1 MEVGVNETAR
11 LPWCCGGGLSFCEA
25 SVQLG
30 ITFRFCLCGLPWL
43 FHLHILPVTSWHRV
57 SHFLS
62 LVIQVSLQK
71 LENEVCLGDS
81 YYVTLSTTNI
91 VKGLLCA
98 RYCLMYGGLRDY
110 LYTLRSSLSNLGRKA
125 GNSGEQRGEVS
136 NPSHQKR
143 VTPELSAEWIS
154 QPHKALGGEGLDNSL
169 SKVGSWLTAPWAQ
182 MKISRLWDI
191 ELRFRQ
197 FAGLVPVFSPAR

>member
-1 MEVGVNETAR
+1 MG
-11 LPWCCGGGLSFCEA
+11 CGGRLSFCEA

-30 ITFRFCLCGLPWL
+30 VTFRVCLCGLPWF

-62 LVIQVSLQK
+62 LVIQVSLQE

-91 VKGLLCA
+91 VKCLLCA
-98 RYCLMYGGLRDY
+98 RYCLMYGELRDY
-110 LYTLRSSLSNLGRKA
+110 LCTPRSSLSNLGRKA
-125 GNSGEQRGEVS
+125 ENSSEQRGEVS

-154 QPHKALGGEGLDNSL
+154 QPHKALGGEGLGNSL
-169 SKVGSWLTAPWAQ
+169 SRVGSWMTAP
-182 MKISRLWDI
+182 
-191 ELRFRQ
+191 
-197 FAGLVPVFSPAR
+197 